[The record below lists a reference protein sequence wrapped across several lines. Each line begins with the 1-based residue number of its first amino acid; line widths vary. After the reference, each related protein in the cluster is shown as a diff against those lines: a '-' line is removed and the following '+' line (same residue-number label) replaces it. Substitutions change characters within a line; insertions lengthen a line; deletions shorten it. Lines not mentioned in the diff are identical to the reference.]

1 MQGRKLAS
9 PVVASLQGE
18 EQPADAVLRLSHR
31 VPAGSVFQVNISYA
45 WVEYLALHDELLA
58 TS

>member
-1 MQGRKLAS
+1 MICKSFDFTFLDSYMQISFFL
-9 PVVASLQGE
+9 VE
-18 EQPADAVLRLSHR
+18 NFLSN
-31 VPAGSVFQVNISYA
+31 QVNISYA